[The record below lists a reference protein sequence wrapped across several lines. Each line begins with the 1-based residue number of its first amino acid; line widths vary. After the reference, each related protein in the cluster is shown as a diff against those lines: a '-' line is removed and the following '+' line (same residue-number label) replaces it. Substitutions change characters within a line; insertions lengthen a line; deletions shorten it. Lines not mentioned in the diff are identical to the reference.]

1 MDIHELL
8 KKVWPEWE
16 ITERIGEGSFGVVYK
31 AKRTDL
37 AGESWSAIKV
47 TSIPRSESELDTLS
61 SEGLSLEQT
70 HTYLENIVRDY
81 SDEIRL
87 MGAVKGH
94 SNIVSIEDYM
104 IYEHKDKTAW
114 DIFIRMELLTPLT
127 KYAALNDV
135 AEKDIFTL
143 GTDLCRALSACAV
156 NRIVHRDI
164 KPENIFINSLGSF
177 KLGDF
182 GVARRLDH
190 ATMDFTRAGAM
201 NYMAPE
207 AINGTDFETD
217 FDDAVKADI
226 YSLGLVMYWL
236 ANHFRLP
243 FLPKDKKILSL
254 EDRRNA
260 FGERIRGAELP
271 RPGGEISEGLW
282 QVIRK
287 ACAFDPKRRYASAD
301 EMLEAL
307 EAAGGG
313 ASGPRPSGAERK
325 DGTRDGEKNENKTE
339 GEPGKKDGIKT
350 GGDPGSKDG
359 GKTDGKS
366 GKIPHARRLI
376 AFAAAAL
383 LLAAGVTAWLLR
395 PRTAVLAIRYLDA
408 DSGDAVAQPTALILA
423 EGRHSVGPGDP
434 VLPAG
439 YTAQDVSP
447 RMVTVTGSR
456 ADPEEIVFLYR
467 PATAAPAPTPTSEPA
482 PVPTPTSEPVPAP
495 TEEPFNSTRGW
506 KSNGA
511 VAGIELDT
519 VERIPIGGG
528 GFVQYCSF
536 IPPESATY
544 YISVESEDGYPI
556 DALLFDAGIGSAFLG
571 GINSVEGN
579 KVVIQFFLYA
589 GTERFFYFRFED
601 ETKTGTVR
609 VLIEKR
615 PYQTSGTCGDDLT
628 WALTD
633 DGTLTISGQGDM
645 DEAGSMNIPWY
656 DVKTSVTR
664 LVVEEGVTGIATQ
677 AFLDC
682 SALRDVTLPSSL
694 KRISMGAFSGC
705 NSLTE
710 LIIPEGVVWLGE
722 GIISGCSM
730 LESIS
735 LPASLERIDD
745 DHFAGGRCYS
755 LKEIRV
761 APDSK
766 HFRVV
771 DGVLFDYDMETLLY
785 HPQTIYDSVYYI
797 PDTVRTIGVYAFSRC
812 DTLGFVYIPDS
823 VETIKA
829 GAFDDCTN
837 LRRVLMPDSVTE
849 VQHYAFYGCSSL
861 KEVRLSGRLTS
872 LIQQCFSCCDS
883 LESII
888 FPIGFRSIGAFV
900 FSESPN
906 LKSVYIP
913 ASVTDI
919 HHGAFDG
926 CDQLTIYGQPY
937 SIAQSFAQESGIP
950 FVEAPQPTMIP
961 YEALPSPT
969 PSPAAG
975 DPS

>member
-37 AGESWSAIKV
+37 AGESWSAVKV
-47 TSIPRSESELDTLS
+47 TSIPRSESELDSLS
-61 SEGLSLEQT
+61 SEGLSPEQT
-70 HTYLENIVRDY
+70 RTYLKNIVRDY

-87 MGAVKGH
+87 MESVKGH
-94 SNIVSIEDYM
+94 SNIVSIEDYR
-104 IYEHKDKTAW
+104 IYENKDKTAW

-135 AEKDIFTL
+135 NEKDIFNL

-207 AINGTDFETD
+207 TVNGTEFETD

-226 YSLGLVMYWL
+226 YSLGLVMYWM
-236 ANHFRLP
+236 ANRFRLP

-260 FGERIRGAELP
+260 FGERVRGTELP
-271 RPGGEISEGLW
+271 RPSGEISDGLW
-282 QVIRK
+282 RVIRT
-287 ACAFDPKRRYASAD
+287 ACAFDPGRRYASAD

-307 EAAGGG
+307 EAAGRGSTGPVG
-313 ASGPRPSGAERK
+313 AGTGAGRK
-325 DGTRDGEKNENKTE
+325 NGEKNENKKE
-339 GEPGKKDGIKT
+339 GGPRKENEIKT
-350 GGDPGSKDG
+350 GWAPEEKD
-359 GKTDGKS
+359 DGISDGRGWK
-366 GKIPHARRLI
+366 KPHAKRLI
-376 AFAAAAL
+376 AFAAAAI
-383 LLAAGVTAWLLR
+383 LLAAGMTAWLLR
-395 PRTAVLAIRYLDA
+395 PRGAVLAIRYLDA
-408 DSGDAVAQPTALILA
+408 DSGDAVAQPTALVLA
-423 EGRHSVGPGDP
+423 EGSHSVGPGEP

-439 YTAQDVSP
+439 YAAEDADP
-447 RMVTVTGSR
+447 RRVTVKGNR

-467 PATAAPAPTPTSEPA
+467 PATAAPAPTPTNEPA
-482 PVPTPTSEPVPAP
+482 PAP
-495 TEEPFNSTRGW
+495 TKEPFNSTKGW

-511 VAGIELDT
+511 VAVIELDT
-519 VERIPIGGG
+519 VEHISIGGG

-544 YISVESEDGYPI
+544 YISVESEDGHPI
-556 DALLFDAGIGSAFLG
+556 NAMLFDAGIGSAFLG

-579 KVVIQFFLYA
+579 KVVIQFFLDA
-589 GTERFFYFRFED
+589 GKERFFYFRFKD
-601 ETKTGTVR
+601 DTQTGMVR

-615 PYQTSGTCGDDLT
+615 PHQTSGTCGDDLT
-628 WALTD
+628 WTLAD
-633 DGTLTISGQGDM
+633 DGTLTISGHGDM
-645 DEAGSMNIPWY
+645 DEVPYDDIPWY
-656 DVKTSVTR
+656 DMKTDVKK
-664 LVVEEGVTGIATQ
+664 LVVEEGVTSIGDK
-677 AFLDC
+677 AFFRCAYLMD
-682 SALRDVTLPSSL
+682 AALPSTL
-694 KRISMGAFSGC
+694 KKIGEDAFFGC
-705 NSLTE
+705 TSLTE
-710 LIIPEGVVWLGE
+710 LVIPEGVERLG
-722 GIISGCSM
+722 GGVIYDCSG

-735 LPASLERIDD
+735 LPASLEKIDD

-771 DGVLFDYDMETLLY
+771 DGVLFDYEMETLLY
-785 HPQTIYDSVYYI
+785 HPQTIYDTVYYI
-797 PDTVRTIGVYAFSRC
+797 PDTVRTIGIYAFDQC
-812 DTLGFVYIPDS
+812 YTLGFVYIPDS

-829 GAFDDCTN
+829 CAFSECTN
-837 LRRVLMPDSVTE
+837 LRSVLMPDSVRE

-872 LIQQCFSCCDS
+872 LTQQCFGCCDS

-888 FPIGFRSIGAFV
+888 FPKGFRSVGAFV

-913 ASVTDI
+913 ASVTNI
-919 HHGAFDG
+919 HYGAFDG

-937 SIAQSFAQESGIP
+937 SVAQSFAQENGIP
-950 FVEAPQPTMIP
+950 FIEAPHPTMIP

-969 PSPAAG
+969 PSPAAAG
-975 DPS
+975 PS